1 MNPERKESPHTPRM
15 SEVYRTKRVNIATAE
30 KEDEEPTIQTTE
42 TNVVHLTNREA
53 CMYIRPLQ
61 NQERSNVL
69 QIKVGSPPRNV
80 PDSQVGRVCSI
91 TIIEREELK
100 TTIGFNTNVGHY
112 NQPTLKDTTI

>member
-1 MNPERKESPHTPRM
+1 MNPERKESSHTPRL
-15 SEVYRTKRVNIATAE
+15 SEVNRTKRVNIASAE
-30 KEDEEPTIQTTE
+30 REDEESTIQTTK

-80 PDSQVGRVCSI
+80 PDSQVGRVRSI
-91 TIIEREELK
+91 TITEREELK
-100 TTIGFNTNVGHY
+100 TTNPH
-112 NQPTLKDTTI
+112 